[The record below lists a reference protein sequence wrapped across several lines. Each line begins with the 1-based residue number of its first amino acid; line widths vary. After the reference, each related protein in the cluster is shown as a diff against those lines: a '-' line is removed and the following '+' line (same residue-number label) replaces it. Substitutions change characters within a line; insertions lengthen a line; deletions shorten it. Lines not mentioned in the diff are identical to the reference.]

1 MKAQVY
7 MKASRNPQPSCGLC
21 HSLEPFVESNSVKLE
36 RSTGSCTTLGCRK
49 LDRLAG
55 WVGASVASVFFASL
69 ERCSCINLTTNDT
82 EDDEEGKDMPLI
94 PIKANHV
101 EEEAEAVEKHKVNKK
116 TFFGKN
122 SHKHGEEM
130 LQNAENSV

>member
-1 MKAQVY
+1 MKQQVY
-7 MKASRNPQPSCGLC
+7 MKASRSPRPSCGLC
-21 HSLEPFVESNSVKLE
+21 HRLEPFVESKSIKLE
-36 RSTGSCTTLGCRK
+36 RSAGSCTTLGCRK

-55 WVGASVASVFFASL
+55 WVGASVASAFFASL
-69 ERCSCINLTTNDT
+69 ERCSCINLSTTDT

-101 EEEAEAVEKHKVNKK
+101 EEEHKANKN
-116 TFFGKN
+116 TFFGNK
-122 SHKHGEEM
+122 SDTDGEEM

>member
-21 HSLEPFVESNSVKLE
+21 HRLEPFVESNSVKLE
-36 RSTGSCTTLGCRK
+36 SSAGSCTTLGCRK

-55 WVGASVASVFFASL
+55 WVGASVASAFFASL
-69 ERCSCINLTTNDT
+69 ERCSCINLSTNDT

-94 PIKANHV
+94 PIKADHV
-101 EEEAEAVEKHKVNKK
+101 EEEAIEKHKVNKK
-116 TFFGKN
+116 TLFGKN